1 MSESLEDYT
10 GTILVVSHDR
20 NFLDCV
26 VNNIYEVKKDGAE
39 LFKGD
44 YNSYLNP
51 VSYTHL
57 GLSFQKS
64 YEIGDRRYHG
74 YGGGIGWDTFLG
86 PISLML
92 SNDLD
97 SSSPLFEVY
106 MGYTF

>member
-1 MSESLEDYT
+1 MMGRYT
-10 GTILVVSHDR
+10 DEFYMIRGGLQYRLTDTFYLIG
-20 NFLDCV
+20 
-26 VNNIYEVKKDGAE
+26 K
-39 LFKGD
+39 
-44 YNSYLNP
+44 YNMMTYS
-51 VSYTHL
+51 SD

-64 YEIGDRRYHG
+64 YDIGDRRYHG

-97 SSSPLFEVY
+97 TSSPLFEVY